1 MAVSVGV
8 SEAQAPPVAV
18 VEASRSV
25 QPEAK
30 TATSKAVTREF
41 QNLPERQGITAQEKD
56 VQLVTLATVLKK
68 GHVLTSEDFKN
79 GEPVTSLKLAEVYK
93 KDKAR
98 GEVESL
104 THMLNP
110 DFQDTGLT
118 GEPMMVN
125 VDGKQQQVTRIKSRD
140 GVLFTCEVGGKEV
153 KLPVSEIISAQIV
166 SMFKNPEV
174 RALFTPDELIVIE
187 AHLDSLAGK
196 PEKAGLVASAK
207 LKELALSSGLV
218 SVDSLMTFAEANGL
232 KLRKTDPAKL
242 AEIKD
247 DAERNKVIAENEAHN
262 QRVSETLKLF
272 EGRQVASPEAVATV
286 IQTLLP
292 EQIGPLKLSLSE
304 QMIKI
309 KLELSQLKVD
319 DPKDLQQL
327 TDLSVQEEQIN
338 QQLLMIQQAEQ
349 FMQDGQVAVMEIFGR
364 VQNGEDVAIIQSLD
378 KGLEK
383 NDPTAIVGA
392 LLSKKNLPEAAV
404 AEIKKAI
411 DYMKIGKIGGGI
423 SLGFFFMMLWKA
435 ISGEGLLG
443 AVGK

>member
-1 MAVSVGV
+1 MAGIVAPT
-8 SEAQAPPVAV
+8 EAPAPAAVA
-18 VEASRSV
+18 ELPRST

-30 TATSKAVTREF
+30 TASTKAVAREF
-41 QNLPERQGITAQEKD
+41 QNLPERKGVTAQEQD

-68 GHVLTSEDFKN
+68 GHALTSEDFKD
-79 GEPVTSLKLAEVYK
+79 GKSVTSLSIAEFYK

-98 GEVESL
+98 AEVEFL

-110 DFQDTGLT
+110 DFQDTNNLT
-118 GEPMMVN
+118 GEPMMASVE
-125 VDGKQQQVTRIKSRD
+125 GKQQQVTRIKSRD
-140 GVLFTCEVGGKEV
+140 RVFFTCEVGGKEV
-153 KLPVSEIISAQIV
+153 KLPVSEVISAQIV
-166 SMFKNPEV
+166 SMFKSPEV
-174 RALFTPDELIVIE
+174 RALFTADEMIVIE

-196 PEKAGLVASAK
+196 PEKAGLVDSAK

-262 QRVSETLKLF
+262 QRVSEALKLF
-272 EGRQVASPEAVATV
+272 EGREVAPPEAVATV

-309 KLELSQLKVD
+309 KKELSQLKVD
-319 DPKDLQQL
+319 DPKDRQML
-327 TDLSVQEEQIN
+327 TDLSIQEDQIN

-392 LLSKKNLPEAAV
+392 LLSKKNLPEAAA

-423 SLGFFFMMLWKA
+423 SIGFFFMMLWKA

-443 AVGK
+443 AAG